1 MNQKKIFYLLSL
13 ITIFFIG
20 HYYSQFNNKAA
31 NPETISINTG
41 IPIEQYDDDILNL
54 QLLLDEHDS
63 QLISALDKLQI
74 TKQKLN
80 LSLSKIQI
88 LENELIK
95 INKIYKLNEVGL
107 KEANIRILKS
117 KDNINIF
124 TKMLADTELEL
135 ELSKFELE
143 LAEDRLHSQ

>member
-95 INKIYKLNEVGL
+95 INKIYKLNEVEL

-124 TKMLADTELEL
+124 TKMLADAELEL

>member
-41 IPIEQYDDDILNL
+41 VPIEQYDDDILNL

-95 INKIYKLNEVGL
+95 INKIYKLKEVEL
-107 KEANIRILKS
+107 NEANIRILKS
-117 KDNINIF
+117 KDNINLF
-124 TKMLADTELEL
+124 TKRLADAELEL

>member
-20 HYYSQFNNKAA
+20 HYYSQFNSKSAS
-31 NPETISINTG
+31 PKTISINTG
-41 IPIEQYDDDILNL
+41 IPVEQYDDDILNL

-63 QLISALDKLQI
+63 QLISALDELQI

-80 LSLSKIQI
+80 LSLSKMQI

-95 INKIYKLNEVGL
+95 INKIYKLNEVEL
-107 KEANIRILKS
+107 NEANIRILKS

-124 TKMLADTELEL
+124 TKRLADTELEL

>member
-80 LSLSKIQI
+80 LSLSKMQI

-95 INKIYKLNEVGL
+95 INKIYKLNEVEL

-124 TKMLADTELEL
+124 TKRLADTELEL

>member
-20 HYYSQFNNKAA
+20 HYYSQFNNKTA

-95 INKIYKLNEVGL
+95 INKIYKLNEVEL
-107 KEANIRILKS
+107 NEANIRILKS

>member
-95 INKIYKLNEVGL
+95 INKIYKLNEVEL
-107 KEANIRILKS
+107 NEANIRILKS

-124 TKMLADTELEL
+124 TKRLADTNLEL
-135 ELSKFELE
+135 ELLKFELE

>member
-41 IPIEQYDDDILNL
+41 IPVEQYDDDILNL

-95 INKIYKLNEVGL
+95 INKIYKLNEVEL
-107 KEANIRILKS
+107 NEANIRILKS

>member
-95 INKIYKLNEVGL
+95 INKIYKLKEVEL
-107 KEANIRILKS
+107 NEANIRILKS
-117 KDNINIF
+117 KNNINIF
-124 TKMLADTELEL
+124 TKRLADTELEL

>member
-41 IPIEQYDDDILNL
+41 IPVEQYDDDILNL

-95 INKIYKLNEVGL
+95 INKIYKLNEVEL
-107 KEANIRILKS
+107 NEANIRILKS

-124 TKMLADTELEL
+124 TKRLADTELEL

>member
-63 QLISALDKLQI
+63 QLISALDELQI

-80 LSLSKIQI
+80 LSLSKMQI

-95 INKIYKLNEVGL
+95 INKIYKLNEVEL
-107 KEANIRILKS
+107 NEANIRILKS

>member
-41 IPIEQYDDDILNL
+41 IPVEQYDDDILNL

-80 LSLSKIQI
+80 LSLSKMQI

-95 INKIYKLNEVGL
+95 INKIYKLNEVEL

-135 ELSKFELE
+135 ELSKFELG

>member
-41 IPIEQYDDDILNL
+41 IPVEQYDDDILNL

-95 INKIYKLNEVGL
+95 INKIYKLNEVEL

-143 LAEDRLHSQ
+143 LAEDQLHSQ

>member
-20 HYYSQFNNKAA
+20 HYYSQFNSKSA

-41 IPIEQYDDDILNL
+41 IPVEQYDDDILNL

-63 QLISALDKLQI
+63 QLISALDELQI

-95 INKIYKLNEVGL
+95 INKIYKLNEVEL
-107 KEANIRILKS
+107 NEANIRILKS

-124 TKMLADTELEL
+124 TKRLADTELEL

>member
-13 ITIFFIG
+13 ITIFFVG

-95 INKIYKLNEVGL
+95 INKIYKLNEVEL

>member
-20 HYYSQFNNKAA
+20 HYYSQFNSKAA

-63 QLISALDKLQI
+63 QLISALDELQI

-95 INKIYKLNEVGL
+95 INKIYKLNEVEL

>member
-95 INKIYKLNEVGL
+95 INKIYKLNEVEL
-107 KEANIRILKS
+107 NEANIRILKS

-124 TKMLADTELEL
+124 IKRLADTKLEL
-135 ELSKFELE
+135 ELSEFELE
-143 LAEDRLHSQ
+143 LAEDQLQSQ

>member
-41 IPIEQYDDDILNL
+41 IPVEQYDDDILNL

-95 INKIYKLNEVGL
+95 INKIYKLNEVEL
-107 KEANIRILKS
+107 NEANIRILKS

-124 TKMLADTELEL
+124 TKRLADAELEL

>member
-20 HYYSQFNNKAA
+20 HYYSQFNIKSAI
-31 NPETISINTG
+31 PKTISINTG
-41 IPIEQYDDDILNL
+41 IPVEQYDDDILNL
-54 QLLLDEHDS
+54 QLLLDDHDS
-63 QLISALDKLQI
+63 QLISALDELQI
-74 TKQKLN
+74 TKQKLS
-80 LSLSKIQI
+80 LSLSKMQI
-88 LENELIK
+88 LENELIQIK
-95 INKIYKLNEVGL
+95 KIYKLNEVEL
-107 KEANIRILKS
+107 NEANIRILKS

-124 TKMLADTELEL
+124 TKRLADAELEL

>member
-41 IPIEQYDDDILNL
+41 IPVEQYDDDILNL

-95 INKIYKLNEVGL
+95 INKIYKLNEVEL

>member
-80 LSLSKIQI
+80 LSLSKMQI

-95 INKIYKLNEVGL
+95 INKIYKLNEVEL
-107 KEANIRILKS
+107 NEANIRILKS

-124 TKMLADTELEL
+124 TKRLADTELEL

>member
-31 NPETISINTG
+31 NPETISINTE
-41 IPIEQYDDDILNL
+41 ISIEQYDDDILNL

-80 LSLSKIQI
+80 LSLSKMQI

-95 INKIYKLNEVGL
+95 INKIYKLNEVEL
-107 KEANIRILKS
+107 NEANIRILKS

-124 TKMLADTELEL
+124 IKRLADTKLEL
-135 ELSKFELE
+135 ELSEFELE
-143 LAEDRLHSQ
+143 LAEDQLQSQ

>member
-20 HYYSQFNNKAA
+20 HYYSQFNIKPA

-95 INKIYKLNEVGL
+95 INKIYKLNEVEL
-107 KEANIRILKS
+107 NEANIRILKS

-124 TKMLADTELEL
+124 IKRLADTELEL
-135 ELSKFELE
+135 ELSKFKLE
-143 LAEDRLHSQ
+143 LAEDQLHSQ

>member
-95 INKIYKLNEVGL
+95 INKIYKLKEVEL
-107 KEANIRILKS
+107 NEANIRILKS

>member
-95 INKIYKLNEVGL
+95 INKIYKLNEVEL

-124 TKMLADTELEL
+124 TKRLADTELEL

>member
-95 INKIYKLNEVGL
+95 INKIYKLNEVEL

>member
-63 QLISALDKLQI
+63 QLISALDELQI

-80 LSLSKIQI
+80 LSLSKLQI

-95 INKIYKLNEVGL
+95 INKIYKLNEVEL
-107 KEANIRILKS
+107 NEANIRILKS

>member
-80 LSLSKIQI
+80 LSLSKMQI

-95 INKIYKLNEVGL
+95 INKIYKLNEGEL
-107 KEANIRILKS
+107 NEANIRILKS

-124 TKMLADTELEL
+124 TQRLADTELEL

>member
-95 INKIYKLNEVGL
+95 INKIYKLNDVEL

>member
-20 HYYSQFNNKAA
+20 HYYSQFNSYSA
-31 NPETISINTG
+31 NPKTISINTG
-41 IPIEQYDDDILNL
+41 IPVKKYDDDILNL

-95 INKIYKLNEVGL
+95 INKIYKLNEVEL
-107 KEANIRILKS
+107 NEANIRILKS

-124 TKMLADTELEL
+124 TKRLADTELEL
-135 ELSKFELE
+135 ELSQFELE

>member
-95 INKIYKLNEVGL
+95 INKIYKLNEVEL
-107 KEANIRILKS
+107 SEANIRILKS

-124 TKMLADTELEL
+124 TKRLADTELEL